1 MYILGVMNET
11 LELPES
17 GNSADP
23 VDLFILY
30 LKF

>member
-1 MYILGVMNET
+1 MYILGAMNET
-11 LELPES
+11 LELTES